1 MIHIPQNEYINKI
14 DEYKKSVENKFKKF
28 NCKLEK
34 LINADS
40 QVNFTTDKINDK
52 NLKEKIKPIYETSN
66 NIIKLYNG
74 NDLNKDINMEDIK
87 NIILESLDNVKKH
100 YKNIK
105 SNLNPVSNNNP
116 SEDINKLKSLNDKYK
131 KIFEKTIVKLIE
143 EIENFIKLLNDFV
156 NYSKNLKKYIQDIKA
171 QSENLFNN
179 IKKLEG
185 DKLIKD
191 LYSKFSIFFECFG
204 KHKEYLDRIKKFI
217 YKVDIFKSLQLISD
231 KINNLIELNNLNN
244 NSKINI
250 NLILKEINLFEQ
262 IKQNQNC
269 LDKYYIKN
277 KFFKNIESFTFN
289 ILFIFDITST
299 MGKHINYFV
308 KNFDKIIQGIK
319 ENCPLSIIY
328 TGFIGYKDIND
339 LELGDEYIDIDFT
352 LFYDDLKQKIKNIQA
367 EGGDDVPEDVAG
379 AFELALNK
387 EWNKGT
393 DIIFL
398 VTDAPCHGIKYHDLD
413 QKVED
418 LKDNFPEEEYGD
430 NQIFKREKIEKLVEK
445 FVENDFNLICLDIQH
460 KNTEKMF
467 KMFEEKYKEKNK
479 EKLFCVSKDEFDKCV
494 LKKITELY
502 KQKDEKVILSLV
514 HSYNEI

>member
-1 MIHIPQNEYINKI
+1 MIHINENDYINKI
-14 DEYKKSVENKFKKF
+14 DKYKKSVENKFKKF
-28 NCKLEK
+28 NFKLED
-34 LINADS
+34 LINS
-40 QVNFTTDKINDK
+40 ECQINFPTDKIKDEK
-52 NLKEKIKPIYETSN
+52 LKEKIKPIYDDSN
-66 NIIKLYNG
+66 NILKIYNKKG
-74 NDLNKDINMEDIK
+74 LNKEINMEDIK
-87 NIILESLDNVKKH
+87 NIILESLDNVKKN
-100 YKNIK
+100 YNNIK
-105 SNLNPVSNNNP
+105 SNLNPISNRNP
-116 SEDINKLKSLNDKYK
+116 SEDIQTLKALNDKYK

-179 IKKLEG
+179 KKLEG

-191 LYSKFSIFFECFG
+191 LYSKFSNFFECFG
-204 KHKEYLDRIKKFI
+204 KHKEYLDRIKNFI
-217 YKVDIFKSLQLISD
+217 YKVDIFKNLQIISD
-231 KINNLIELNNLNN
+231 KINNLIESNNLNN
-244 NSKINI
+244 NSKINM

-262 IKQNQNC
+262 IKQKQNC

-277 KFFKNIESFTFN
+277 NIFKNIESFTFN

-299 MGKHINYFV
+299 MGKHINYFA

-319 ENCPLSIIY
+319 DNCPLSIIY
-328 TGFIGYKDIND
+328 IGFIGYKDIND

-352 LFYDDLKQKIKNIQA
+352 LFYDELKQKIKNIQA

-387 EWNKGT
+387 KWNKGT
-393 DIIFL
+393 NIIFL

-413 QKVED
+413 QKVEE

-445 FVENDFNLICLDIQH
+445 FAENDFNLICLDIQH
-460 KNTEKMF
+460 RNTEKMF

-479 EKLFCVSKDEFDKCV
+479 EKLFCVSKDEFDKCAI
-494 LKKITELY
+494 KKVTELY
-502 KQKDEKVILSLV
+502 KQKDENIKQSLFS
-514 HSYNEI
+514 SYNEI